1 MNRCQWYKQNLKQK
15 FINSPKKKQQKNMT
29 TASHRKPTIAAPLIL
44 EFSLIFLSCNKNKK
58 SWRSNGGK
66 IRKISSS
73 TNTPS
78 HRRTRH
84 RHRFTHPPLGTHRR
98 CRTKAAPLIRR
109 DSRRSVRHQSHHY
122 QATTSSIATNTNNKK
137 RPGCERARNGTH
149 PDSLNTLSRI
159 QNQTLEHLSHSL
171 TLLLMINAFFFYYC
185 VC

>member
-1 MNRCQWYKQNLKQK
+1 
-15 FINSPKKKQQKNMT
+15 MT

-109 DSRRSVRHQSHHY
+109 DSRRSVRHRSHRY
-122 QATTSSIATNTNNKK
+122 QATTSSIATNTNNK
-137 RPGCERARNGTH
+137 GGRAASALATELIAQELIPTRSTH
-149 PDSLNTLSRI
+149 SHI
-159 QNQTLEHLSHSL
+159 QNQTREHLSHSHAS
-171 TLLLMINAFFFYYC
+171 TND
-185 VC
+185 